1 MAGLIALALAYT
13 LSQFYR
19 SFLAVL
25 TPTLTAELGM
35 SNTELSLASGV
46 WFLTFA
52 LMQFAIGPSLDRF
65 GPRRTAAVLLALG
78 GGGGALL
85 FAAAWSPGM
94 IILSMS
100 LIGIGCAPLLVAS
113 LFIFAHIYSPA
124 RFATLA
130 SWFIALGNGGNI
142 LGAAPM
148 AASVQFFGWRG
159 SMTMLALISLAVA
172 VSVWTLVKD
181 PQRAEEEGDSG
192 GLAGYLELLRMPV
205 LWGIIPLIAV
215 HYAPAATI
223 RGMWAGPYLAEV
235 YGANALTI
243 GNVTFLMAVAMV
255 AGSIAYGP
263 LDAILKT
270 RKWLAFGGSCTVLV
284 LLAVLWASPSPPFML
299 ACGLLIAVGVFGMG
313 YGVIMAH
320 ARAFFPPHLTG
331 RGVTLMTFFSM
342 GSVGLVQFATGAVF
356 RAAEDPSAPA
366 TAYSA
371 LFGFYALLL
380 ATGLVLYFFSRD
392 AKPGIAA

>member
-25 TPTLTAELGM
+25 TPNLTVELGM
-35 SNTELSLASGV
+35 TNAELSLASGM
-46 WFLTFA
+46 WFVVFA
-52 LMQFAIGPSLDRF
+52 LMQFAIGTSLDRF
-65 GPRRTAAVLLALG
+65 GPRRTASVLLALG

-85 FAAAWSPGM
+85 FAVAWTPGM
-94 IILSMS
+94 VIVAMG
-100 LIGIGCAPLLVAS
+100 LIGAGCAPLLVAS
-113 LFIFAHIYSPA
+113 LFIFAHTYSPV

-148 AASVQFFGWRG
+148 AASVELFGWRG
-159 SMTMLALISLAVA
+159 SMTMLALVSFAVA
-172 VSVWTLVKD
+172 FSVWTFVRD
-181 PQRAEEEGDSG
+181 PRRPDGGGDSS
-192 GLAGYLELLRMPV
+192 GLSGYLELLKMPV

-223 RGMWAGPYLAEV
+223 RGMWAGPYLAEI
-235 YGANALTI
+235 YGASALTI
-243 GNVTFLMAVAMV
+243 GNVTFVMAIAMV
-255 AGSIAYGP
+255 VGSIAYGP
-263 LDAILKT
+263 LDAILRT
-270 RKWLAFGGSCTVLV
+270 RKWLAFGGSSTVLALLV
-284 LLAVLWASPSPPFML
+284 LFWANPSPPFML
-299 ACGLLIAVGVFGMG
+299 ACGLLIAIGVFGMG

-342 GSVGLVQFATGAVF
+342 GSVGLVQFASGAVF
-356 RAAEDPSAPA
+356 KAADDPSAPA
-366 TAYSA
+366 AAYSA

-380 ATGLVLYFFSRD
+380 VAGLSVYLFSKD
-392 AKPGIAA
+392 ARPERVA